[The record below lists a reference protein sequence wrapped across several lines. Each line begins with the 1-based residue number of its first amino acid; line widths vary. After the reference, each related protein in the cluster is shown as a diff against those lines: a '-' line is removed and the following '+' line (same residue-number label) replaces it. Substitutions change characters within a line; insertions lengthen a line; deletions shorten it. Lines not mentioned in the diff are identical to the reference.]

1 MTDQTKPTFNWWV
14 DVALFLAAP
23 VVAVLI
29 GLIGGALREL
39 GPLLLLAP
47 LPCGL
52 VLGSRMARRVA
63 RKETVIA
70 LLTLFFGAIFAA
82 AIAVTTSFGCSLSG
96 GWFSVH

>member
-1 MTDQTKPTFNWWV
+1 MDDQTKPKQNWWV

-29 GLIGGALREL
+29 GLIGGVLREF
-39 GPLLLLAP
+39 GALLLLAP

-52 VLGSRMARRVA
+52 VLRSRMARRVA

-70 LLTLFFGAIFAA
+70 LLTLFFGAFFAA
-82 AIAVTTSFGCSLSG
+82 AIAAATMFGCS
-96 GWFSVH
+96 GWWMV